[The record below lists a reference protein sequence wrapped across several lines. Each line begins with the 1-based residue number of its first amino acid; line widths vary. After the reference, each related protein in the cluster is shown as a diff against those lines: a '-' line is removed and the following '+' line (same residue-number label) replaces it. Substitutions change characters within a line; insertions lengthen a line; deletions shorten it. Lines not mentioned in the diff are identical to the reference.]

1 MSDPQVIN
9 TLRAKADNLQ
19 GYIVKLE
26 RDLEQAR
33 SDLSHVTATM
43 HLFEA
48 PRDGES
54 FPMHYDIHR
63 LFKPREI
70 SALCHQA
77 LAEGPLDTRQL
88 AEWVIAHKGFP
99 GADRHL
105 RTSIAYK
112 IVQALRMQEK
122 RNGPVKRD
130 GKSAGA
136 VVWRLVP

>member
-1 MSDPQVIN
+1 MSDPQVVN

-19 GYIVKLE
+19 GYIAKLE

-33 SDLSHVTATM
+33 SDLAHVLATM

-48 PRDGES
+48 PADGEQH
-54 FPMHYDIHR
+54 PMHYDIHR
-63 LFKPREI
+63 LFKPREM
-70 SALCHQA
+70 SALCFEA
-77 LAEGPLDTRQL
+77 LAGGPMSTVEM
-88 AEWVIAHKGFP
+88 AEWVIARKQFP

-122 RNGPVKRD
+122 RGVGVKRC
-130 GKSAGA
+130 GKRGA
-136 VVWRLVP
+136 AIVWEML